1 MEDTTMQLRNAP
13 KLLLATVFVVAALA
27 AGSDAGKPITV
38 KGYVLDSACAF
49 TKGLEKPISKEC
61 ATACAKAGSPLVI
74 LTDDDT
80 IYWPIAD
87 TTPSSGQNEKLLLF
101 AGQKV
106 AASGKVFQ
114 RGGSSALV
122 IEKIE
127 PFIRS
132 EVNSRLAFPSGC
144 VGKGHRPGVF
154 GTNSV
159 LDKSRPKGRRLSLE
173 NGRSVGT

>member
-1 MEDTTMQLRNAP
+1 MNFRNAP
-13 KLLLATVFVVAALA
+13 KLLLALVLAIAALA
-27 AGSDAGKPITV
+27 ADKDAGKPITV

-49 TKGLEKPISKEC
+49 TKSLKKPISAEC

-74 LTDDDT
+74 LTDSGT

-87 TTPSSGQNEKLLLF
+87 TTPSSGQNEKLLPF

-106 AASGKVFQ
+106 TASGKVFQ

-127 PFIRS
+127 A
-132 EVNSRLAFPSGC
+132 VSGQ
-144 VGKGHRPGVF
+144 K
-154 GTNSV
+154 
-159 LDKSRPKGRRLSLE
+159 
-173 NGRSVGT
+173 